1 MRVASLLAAA
11 AVAFFLAPAAAQDD
25 GSNCISEQ
33 SDMDA
38 CSSPVFTV
46 ADAKLNETYGELRG
60 LLSASEKIRLRD
72 AERIW
77 ITYRDKECQFEA
89 MGSEGGTDHAKE
101 IAVCLADKTN
111 IHLAE
116 LRRIVAC
123 KRDNEC
129 PWSGSN

>member
-1 MRVASLLAAA
+1 MRMAPLLAAA
-11 AVAFFLAPAAAQDD
+11 AVAVFLLPANAEDE

-46 ADAKLNETYGELRG
+46 ADAKLNDTYRELRD

-72 AERIW
+72 AERVW
-77 ITYRDKECQFEA
+77 IAYRDKECEFEA
-89 MGSEGGTDHAKE
+89 MGSQGGTDHPKE

-123 KRDNEC
+123 KRDNDC
-129 PWSGSN
+129 PWSGN